1 MYFLLKTTGL
11 VTESQHYDNNLLPDG
26 KKTPT
31 PFCLLSCPILLL
43 IGL

>member
-26 KKTPT
+26 KKTQLLFACYPAQ
-31 PFCLLSCPILLL
+31 FCC
-43 IGL
+43 